1 MSAETPPQDPN
12 TVDSDADY
20 DGDAN
25 GPAEEEFTKADDT
38 LTAEMFP
45 AEPDPQ
51 PAPSATP
58 PSPDPASAAPET
70 TAETASGGEAYR
82 VLARKYRPTNFDEL
96 IGQEALVRTLT
107 NAIKAGRVAQAFML
121 TGVRGVGK
129 TTTARIIA
137 KALNCIGPD
146 GNGGPTASPCGVCAN
161 CTAIAG
167 DRHVDVLEMDAAS
180 RTGVGDVRELIEGAR
195 YRPVSARYKVYI
207 LDEVHM
213 FSNQAFN
220 ALLKTLEE
228 PPEHLKFVFA
238 TTEIRK
244 VPVTILSRCQRFDL
258 RRVPADKLVTHF
270 GNVAG
275 SEGVEADP
283 EALTLVARAAD
294 GSVRDG
300 LSILDQAIA
309 LAEGPVTSERVRDM
323 LGLADRERIFDLFEA
338 AMKGD
343 APGALTILG
352 DLYDVGADPSVVLQ
366 DLLELCHWLTRAK
379 LVPGLAEDPTT
390 PELERSRGAPMAAGL
405 QMSALARA
413 WQMLLKGLDEV
424 RAAPS
429 PIQAAEMVL
438 IRLIHVAELPPP
450 ADLVKQ
456 LRDGGG
462 PARSAAAAPPPP
474 AASGGGAPG
483 GAAPGGGAPSA
494 AAPMPQTPTPGST
507 ANSEP
512 TASLQTAAAPA
523 LAQADPPG
531 VALAPMPGSFEA
543 VLELL
548 DSRRE
553 ALVLSQLRYNV
564 HLVRFQAGHIE
575 IRPKPEAPNN
585 LHGKLGA
592 LLTQWTGQRWMVS
605 LSNDPGDPTIA
616 EQRAQAEAERTG
628 RAERDSLVVALRD
641 AFPDSKVVKVT
652 PPEGIPAPAPI
663 EADEA
668 SDPDD
673 SPFFDP
679 EDPGFDPDFIP
690 D

>member
-1 MSAETPPQDPN
+1 MSAPP
-12 TVDSDADY
+12 SDTDHGE
-20 DGDAN
+20 DDA
-25 GPAEEEFTKADDT
+25 PEEEEFSKADDT
-38 LTAEMFP
+38 LTQEMF
-45 AEPDPQ
+45 AEPEAPKAAPPAPDPSPQ
-51 PAPSATP
+51 PSTAG
-58 PSPDPASAAPET
+58 PEK
-70 TAETASGGEAYR
+70 SGGEAYR

-161 CTAIAG
+161 CTAIAE

-180 RTGVGDVRELIEGAR
+180 RTGVNDVRELIEGAR

-213 FSNQAFN
+213 LSSQAFN

-258 RRVPADKLVTHF
+258 RRVPAEKLVAHF
-270 GNVAG
+270 GNVAM
-275 SEGVEADP
+275 SEGVEAQP
-283 EALTLVARAAD
+283 EALSLVARAAD

-309 LAEGPVTSERVRDM
+309 LSEGPVTAERVRDM
-323 LGLADRERIFDLFEA
+323 LGLADRERVFDLFEA

-343 APGALTILG
+343 APTALGIIG
-352 DLYDVGADPSVVLQ
+352 DLYDVGADPGVVLQ
-366 DLLELCHWLTRAK
+366 DMLELCHWLTRAK
-379 LVPGLAEDPTT
+379 LVQGLADDPTT
-390 PELERSRGAPMAAGL
+390 PELERARGAPMAAGL

-438 IRLIHVAELPPP
+438 IRLIHAADLPPP
-450 ADLVKQ
+450 GDLVKQ
-456 LRDGGG
+456 LKDGGG
-462 PARSAAAAPPPP
+462 AVSAP
-474 AASGGGAPG
+474 AAS
-483 GAAPGGGAPSA
+483 
-494 AAPMPQTPTPGST
+494 
-507 ANSEP
+507 P
-512 TASLQTAAAPA
+512 TASSGQTSSAPVSAGQGGAGGTRGESPPTPIASTAAPA
-523 LAQADPPG
+523 LARADPPS
-531 VALAPMPGSFEA
+531 AASAAMPRDFNA
-543 VLELL
+543 VLTLL
-548 DSRRE
+548 EDRRE
-553 ALVLSQLRYNV
+553 ALVLSHLRNNV
-564 HLVRFQAGHIE
+564 HLVRFQPGHIE
-575 IRPKPEAPNN
+575 IRPKPEAPGN
-585 LHGKLGA
+585 LHGKLGS
-592 LLTQWTGQRWMVS
+592 LLSDWTGQRWIVS
-605 LSNDPGDPTIA
+605 LSNEPGEPTVAERLANEHA
-616 EQRAQAEAERTG
+616 EQIG
-628 RAERDSLVVALRD
+628 RAERDPLVVAVRD
-641 AFPDSKVVKVT
+641 AFPDSKVVKVV
-652 PPEGIPAPAPI
+652 PPETPTLTAPPGAGPDTDDAG
-663 EADEA
+663 ADA
-668 SDPDD
+668 
-673 SPFFDP
+673 PFFDP
-679 EDPGFDPDFIP
+679 EDPGFDPDLLP